1 MKTPNTD
8 IDYPY
13 YLPKELTQESLEL
26 IFKCPHLINRL
37 SASLERIFENIS
49 RDDSVLEP
57 IVIQHVGYS
66 DEALGYADT
75 K

>member
-1 MKTPNTD
+1 MPMPDNVE
-8 IDYPY
+8 YPY
-13 YLPKELTQESLEL
+13 YLPKELTQESIAL
-26 IFKCPHLINRL
+26 IFQCPHLINRL
-37 SASLERIFENIS
+37 SASLERIFENLS
-49 RDDSVLEP
+49 KDDSVLEP